1 MKDYN
6 SSTEYLNPK
15 ILLEIILDN
24 YKIFL
29 KNTLVFSLIALLLF
43 ALSDKKY
50 LSSATIFPSSGND
63 SSSILSTIQ
72 GLNLGLG
79 GGQRLSNDGIYSS
92 DIYESI
98 LKSKRL
104 AKETISQNF
113 YIDGTEMPLYKILF
127 IDKNNEFTKEQIINM
142 VADNFIEEKLSVYRS
157 PGKSVIT
164 VSVVMHDPFLSK
176 SVLDVLLVNMNKIY
190 QDHNLSK
197 NLLKLDFINDRIASN
212 DKDLTKTEEK
222 YENFLS
228 QNKNFQNS
236 PSLIIMQSRL
246 KRELDVLQA
255 LSLSL
260 KQEYESIR
268 LETIDK
274 SSAISILDYP
284 EIPLLPSSPN
294 LIINLFVG
302 LIISILL
309 SCVSIYFKYTWR
321 K

>member
-1 MKDYN
+1 MKDH
-6 SSTEYLNPK
+6 SSNTEYLNPK

-29 KNTLVFSLIALLLF
+29 KSAVVFSLIALLLF
-43 ALSDKKY
+43 TLTDKKY
-50 LSSATIFPSSGND
+50 LSSATIFPSSGDD
-63 SSSILSTIQ
+63 SSSMLSTIQ
-72 GLNLGLG
+72 GLGLGLG
-79 GGQRLSNDGIYSS
+79 GQGFSNDGIYSS

-98 LKSKRL
+98 LRSKRL

-113 YIDGTEMPLYKILF
+113 YIDGIEMPLYKILF
-127 IDKNNEFTKEQIINM
+127 LDKNNEFTKQQIINM
-142 VADNFIEEKLSVYRS
+142 VADDFIQEKLSVYRS

-164 VSVVMHDPFLSK
+164 VTVVMPDPFLSK
-176 SVLDVLLVNMNKIY
+176 SVLDLLLVNMNKIY

-197 NLLKLDFINDRIASN
+197 NLLKLDFINDRMASN
-212 DKDLTKTEEK
+212 DKDLIKAEER

-246 KRELDVLQA
+246 QRELDVLQA

-260 KQEYESIR
+260 KKEYESIR

-274 SSAISILDYP
+274 STAISILDSP
-284 EIPLLPSSPN
+284 EVPIKPASPN
-294 LIINLFVG
+294 LIINLLVG
-302 LIISILL
+302 LIIAMIFSFI
-309 SCVSIYFKYTWR
+309 SIYFKYTWR

>member
-1 MKDYN
+1 MENHN
-6 SSTEYLNPK
+6 SNTEYLNPK
-15 ILLEIILDN
+15 IILEIILEN

-29 KNTLVFSLIALLLF
+29 KNIFLFSLIALLLF
-43 ALSDKKY
+43 VVSDKKY
-50 LSSATIFPSSGND
+50 LSYATIFPSSGED
-63 SSSILSTIQ
+63 STSMLSNIQ
-72 GLNLGLG
+72 GLGLSLT
-79 GGQRLSNDGIYSS
+79 GQGFSNDGIYSS

-98 LKSKRL
+98 LNSKRL
-104 AKETISQNF
+104 AKATITQDFSVDNVK
-113 YIDGTEMPLYKILF
+113 IPLYKILF
-127 IDKNNEFTKEQIINM
+127 TDNDDEFTEEQIINI
-142 VADNFIEEKLSVYRS
+142 VANNFVEENLSVYRS
-157 PGKSVIT
+157 PGKSVIKI
-164 VSVVMHDPFLSK
+164 SVIMPDPFLSK
-176 SVLDVLLVNMNKIY
+176 SVLDTLLFNMNKIY
-190 QDHNLSK
+190 TDHNLSN
-197 NLLKLDFINDRIASN
+197 NLLKLDFINDRILSN

-274 SSAISILDYP
+274 STAISILDYP
-284 EIPLLPSSPN
+284 EIPLSPSSPN

-302 LIISILL
+302 LIIAILF
-309 SCVSIYFKYTWR
+309 SFVSIYFKYTWR

>member
-1 MKDYN
+1 MENYN
-6 SSTEYLNPK
+6 SNTEYQHPK
-15 ILLEIILDN
+15 IIFKIILEN
-24 YKIFL
+24 YKVFL
-29 KNTLVFSLIALLLF
+29 NNTLIFSLIALLLF

-50 LSSATIFPSSGND
+50 LSSATIFPSSGDD
-63 SSSILSTIQ
+63 SSSMLSTIQ
-72 GLNLGLG
+72 GLGLGLG
-79 GGQRLSNDGIYSS
+79 GQSFSNEGIYSS

-104 AKETISQNF
+104 AKETITHNF
-113 YIDGTEMPLYKILF
+113 DIDGIKMPLYKILF
-127 IDKNNEFTKEQIINM
+127 IDENNKFTEEQIINM
-142 VADNFIEEKLSVYRS
+142 VADDFVGDKLSVYRS

-164 VSVVMHDPFLSK
+164 VSVVMSDPFLSK
-176 SVLDVLLVNMNKIY
+176 SVLDILLINMNKIY

-197 NLLKLDFINDRIASN
+197 NLLKLDFINDRISSN
-212 DKDLTKTEEK
+212 DKDLTKAEEK

-246 KRELDVLQA
+246 QRELEVLQE

-260 KQEYESIR
+260 KKEYESIR

-274 SSAISILDYP
+274 STAISILDYP
-284 EIPLLPSSPN
+284 EVPLKPASPN
-294 LIINLFVG
+294 LMINLLVG
-302 LIISILL
+302 LIIAILFSFL
-309 SCVSIYFKYTWR
+309 SIYFKYTWR